1 MREVAGPSE
10 GLREPPRGPVWPQ
23 TGLPER
29 LFGRQGCKLLAVD
42 ASGAPGLKWRDRCAD
57 QKDICPISKH
67 SQALGQN

>member
-23 TGLPER
+23 TGLPEK

-42 ASGAPGLKWRDRCAD
+42 ASGAPGLK
-57 QKDICPISKH
+57 
-67 SQALGQN
+67 